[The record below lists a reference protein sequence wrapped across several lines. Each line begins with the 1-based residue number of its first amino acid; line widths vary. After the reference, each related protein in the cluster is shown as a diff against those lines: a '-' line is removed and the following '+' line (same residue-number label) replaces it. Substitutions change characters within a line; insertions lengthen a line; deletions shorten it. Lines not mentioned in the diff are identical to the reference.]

1 MNRKRED
8 TIMKSKKI
16 LAVLMAA
23 GMTLSLAAC
32 GSSSDSTDKSADNGS
47 DSGKTYKIGI
57 LQQLE
62 HAALDEATKGFED
75 AVVSITDDSADI
87 VINAGELTSQ
97 QIAQVQDIV
106 KRKAG
111 IAADKI
117 VITPVKVKSEK

>member
-1 MNRKRED
+1 
-8 TIMKSKKI
+8 MKSKKI

-75 AVVSITDDSADI
+75 ALSLIHI
-87 VINAGELTSQ
+87 
-97 QIAQVQDIV
+97 
-106 KRKAG
+106 
-111 IAADKI
+111 
-117 VITPVKVKSEK
+117 

>member
-1 MNRKRED
+1 
-8 TIMKSKKI
+8 MKSKKI

-75 AVVSITDDSADI
+75 AVIFVNDDSVSVVVKAEKLEQ
-87 VINAGELTSQ
+87 N
-97 QIAQVQDIV
+97 QIAQIQNIISRELTTEISNIHIST
-106 KRKAG
+106 K
-111 IAADKI
+111 
-117 VITPVKVKSEK
+117 

>member
-1 MNRKRED
+1 
-8 TIMKSKKI
+8 MKSKKI

-75 AVVSITDDSADI
+75 ACTKS
-87 VINAGELTSQ
+87 
-97 QIAQVQDIV
+97 
-106 KRKAG
+106 
-111 IAADKI
+111 
-117 VITPVKVKSEK
+117 SEKAMSNSTFRTARASRLTVLQSQITS

>member
-47 DSGKTYKIGI
+47 DSAAILTPIILHVGI
-57 LQQLE
+57 CFLSTFL
-62 HAALDEATKGFED
+62 
-75 AVVSITDDSADI
+75 
-87 VINAGELTSQ
+87 
-97 QIAQVQDIV
+97 
-106 KRKAG
+106 
-111 IAADKI
+111 
-117 VITPVKVKSEK
+117 

>member
-1 MNRKRED
+1 
-8 TIMKSKKI
+8 MKSKKI

-62 HAALDEATKGFED
+62 HAALDEATKGFEQK
-75 AVVSITDDSADI
+75 S
-87 VINAGELTSQ
+87 
-97 QIAQVQDIV
+97 
-106 KRKAG
+106 
-111 IAADKI
+111 
-117 VITPVKVKSEK
+117 SEKAMSNSTFRTARASRLTVLQSQITS